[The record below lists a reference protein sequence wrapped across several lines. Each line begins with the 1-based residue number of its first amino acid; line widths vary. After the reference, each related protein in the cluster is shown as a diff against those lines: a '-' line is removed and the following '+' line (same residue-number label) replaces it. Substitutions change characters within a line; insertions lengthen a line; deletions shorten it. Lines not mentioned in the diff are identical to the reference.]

1 MKNIK
6 LSIVIPYYKINFFG
20 ATLESLAN
28 QTNKQFKVYIGD
40 DASLDNPKELLDKYQ
55 DQFNFVYQK
64 FEENLGGISL
74 VQQWN
79 RCIALSSNE
88 DWIIILGDDDVLE
101 SNCVESFY
109 SNLKEIEDLDSTVVR
124 FATQV
129 VDKNGKTISKIH
141 QHPKIEIAG
150 DFLIRKFKGG
160 TRSSLS
166 EYVFK
171 KKVVDKV
178 QFKDFPLAWYSD
190 LLAVLEFSNWKE
202 IFTINEAIVYFRLS
216 GINITSRTDDSVIKN
231 VATFQFYYFLLKN
244 QDVKLSKQ
252 LVQEI
257 FNRIEKTLLDNKKN
271 LKRWLQLFS
280 LYLKFSQFKRFFTLS
295 LKIKKSIR

>member
-1 MKNIK
+1 M
-6 LSIVIPYYKINFFG
+6 LAIVIPYYKINFFE

-28 QTNKQFKVYIGD
+28 QTNRRFKVFIGD
-40 DASLDNPKELLDKYQ
+40 DASAIDPNVLLEKYKNKF
-55 DQFNFVYQK
+55 DFVYHR
-64 FEENLGGISL
+64 FDTNLGEKSL
-74 VQQWN
+74 TQQWE
-79 RCIALSSNE
+79 RCIALSNGE
-88 DWIIILGDDDVLE
+88 EWIMILGDDDVLNN
-101 SNCVESFY
+101 NCVESFY

-150 DFLIRKFKGG
+150 NFLIRKFKGG

-171 KKVVDKV
+171 KEVVDRV

-190 LLAVLEFSNWKE
+190 LLAVLEFSRWKE

-231 VATFQFYYFLLKN
+231 IATFQFYYFLLKN
-244 QDVKLSKQ
+244 HDTKLSKQ

-280 LYLKFSQFKRFFTLS
+280 LYLKFLQFKRFFTLS